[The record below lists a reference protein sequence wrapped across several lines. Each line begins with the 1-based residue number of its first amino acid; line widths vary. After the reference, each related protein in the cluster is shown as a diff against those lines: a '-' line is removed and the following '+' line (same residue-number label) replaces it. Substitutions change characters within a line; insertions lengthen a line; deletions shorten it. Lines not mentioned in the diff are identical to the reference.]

1 MRYLCPCKSNLSP
14 MKTFLRILFC
24 CVLLAPAAASAQQ
37 TAAPEREILI
47 MDFFDRARIVPPPYA
62 ELLREHVM
70 AGFAE
75 RGRHTLVDAEA
86 HRELTPYSD
95 PYRQQDEQALA
106 QQRFDQMMEMGARY
120 VVKGVIADYKFE
132 HVTLPGDNKRQNIPG
147 FQSSF
152 RVILSAYDLK
162 FGKQLPDEEYTLTGR
177 APLAEEADKA
187 ALAGIRAKM
196 AFYIN
201 RYFKFETVIL
211 ELGQPDRRGRIRELY
226 IHSGT
231 NMGVKPGDLFMVYE
245 DIPVGGV
252 MTRQKVGKLRVN
264 DVQTSEVA
272 KCKIASGDEEIVP
285 SFRAGRSFVCVS
297 DGQAFF

>member
-1 MRYLCPCKSNLSP
+1 MRTL
-14 MKTFLRILFC
+14 LRILFC
-24 CVLLAPAAASAQQ
+24 CAAIAPLAAVAQQ
-37 TAAPEREILI
+37 TVPQREILI

-62 ELLREHVM
+62 ELLRQYVM
-70 AGFAE
+70 AGFTE

-86 HRELTPYSD
+86 HRELTPYND
-95 PYRQQDEQALA
+95 PYRQQDEQALE
-106 QQRFDQMMEMGARY
+106 QERFNQMIDMGARY

-152 RVILSAYDLK
+152 RVILSAYDLRL
-162 FGKQLPDEEYTLTGR
+162 GKQLPNEEYTLTGR
-177 APLAEEADKA
+177 APQAEEADKA

-196 AFYIN
+196 EFYID

-211 ELGQPDRRGRIRELY
+211 ELGEPDRKGRIKEAY

-245 DIPVGGV
+245 DIPVGSV

-272 KCKIASGDEEIVP
+272 KCKISSGDEEIVP
-285 SFRAGRSFVCVS
+285 AFRAGRTLVCVS

>member
-1 MRYLCPCKSNLSP
+1 MRTL
-14 MKTFLRILFC
+14 LRILFC
-24 CVLLAPAAASAQQ
+24 CTAIAPLAAVAQE
-37 TAAPEREILI
+37 AAPQREILI
-47 MDFFDRARIVPPPYA
+47 MDFFDRARVVPPPYA
-62 ELLREHVM
+62 ELLRQHVM
-70 AGFAE
+70 AGFTE

-106 QQRFDQMMEMGARY
+106 QQRYDQMIDMGARY
-120 VVKGVIADYKFE
+120 VVKGVITDYKFE
-132 HVTLPGDNKRQNIPG
+132 HVTLPGDNKRQNVPG

-152 RVILSAYDLK
+152 RVILSAYDLR

-177 APLAEEADKA
+177 AAQAEEADKA

-196 AFYIN
+196 EFYID
-201 RYFKFETVIL
+201 RYFKFETMIL
-211 ELGQPDRRGRIRELY
+211 ELGDPDRKGRIRELY

-231 NMGVKPGDLFMVYE
+231 DMGVKPGDLFMVYE

-272 KCKIASGDEEIVP
+272 KCKISSGDEQIVP
-285 SFRAGRSFVCVS
+285 AFRAGRGLVCVS